1 MDAHLDPTK
10 RHDFVYFFDAKDSNP
25 NGDPDAGNMPR
36 VDPETMQG
44 LVTDV
49 CIKRKIRSWIA
60 LKKEYERPYDI
71 FIRLDKALNEKIE
84 ESEDGAGLDDDLDPP
99 QEERARRRWMCEQ
112 YFDVR
117 TFGAVMST
125 GSDNS
130 GIGRVTGPMQLT
142 ISRTEDPITITD
154 LSITRQAATKKDDFK
169 NKGSTMGRKP
179 AVLYGLYRGHGFY
192 NPTQAEETGFGQKDK
207 DLEDDLDLFWQA
219 LAKAFWHDK
228 SALRNQVNMQQVY
241 VFSHE
246 KKLGNAP
253 AHKLFGCI
261 EPRLD
266 KAAMEDDGFDVPRKF
281 AHYTL
286 PDADEIETPDGVEV
300 TPLIDW

>member
-1 MDAHLDPTK
+1 MDAHLDPER

-49 CIKRKIRSWIA
+49 CIKRKIRSRIA
-60 LKKEYERPYDI
+60 LRKEHERPYDI

-84 ESEDGAGLDDDLDPP
+84 ESEDGADLDEDLDPP
-99 QEERARRRWMCEQ
+99 QKDRARQRWMCEQ
-112 YFDVR
+112 YYDVR

-125 GSDNS
+125 GENS
-130 GIGRVTGPMQLT
+130 GIGRITGPMQLT
-142 ISRTEDPITITD
+142 ISRSEDPVTITD
-154 LSITRQAATKKDDFK
+154 LSITRQAATREEDFK

-179 AVLYGLYRGHGFY
+179 VVAYGLYRGHGFY
-192 NPTQAEETGFGQKDK
+192 NPKQAEKTGFGQG
-207 DLEDDLDLFWQA
+207 DLKDDLNLFWQA
-219 LAKAFWHDK
+219 LEEAFWQDE

-241 VFSHE
+241 VFNHE
-246 KKLGNAP
+246 KPLGNAP
-253 AHKLFGCI
+253 AHKLFDRI

-266 KAAMEDDGFDVPRKF
+266 ESAMQDDGMDVPRKF

-286 PDADEIETPDGVEV
+286 PRADDIDTPDGVEV
-300 TPLIDW
+300 TTLIDW